1 MVIKILLKT
10 INQNGISSYWHSFVR
25 IVEWLANPHSTPS
38 FGGTGRR
45 DVMVDFELLNI
56 QHQKSIIR
64 NAGGLIL

>member
-25 IVEWLANPHSTPS
+25 IVEWLANPHSTPA

-45 DVMVDFELLNI
+45 YMMVDFELWMN
-56 QHQKSIIR
+56 
-64 NAGGLIL
+64 